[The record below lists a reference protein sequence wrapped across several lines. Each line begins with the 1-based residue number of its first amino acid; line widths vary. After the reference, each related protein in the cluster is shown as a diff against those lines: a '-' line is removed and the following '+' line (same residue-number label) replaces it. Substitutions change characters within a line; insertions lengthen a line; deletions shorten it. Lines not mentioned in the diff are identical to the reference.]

1 MLARAQKISSREL
14 APLREQI
21 SKKLQAATDTLESI
35 SGEASIAAERT
46 LKRTGKLIRAR
57 PLQTVGI
64 VAAAGLVLGFLRAR
78 R

>member
-1 MLARAQKISSREL
+1 M
-14 APLREQI
+14 REQI

-46 LKRTGKLIRAR
+46 LKRTGKLSRAR